1 MGAKGTQAFFVCPN
15 NASSGEEGV
24 NMKIKYEFAD
34 GTVQEIEVDES
45 FGNYYIQA
53 KREEENLN
61 RKERY
66 HNTCSLDSMDYEG
79 DFFADET
86 YSPETLMNSKESQK
100 RVDEFLS
107 SLTDIQ
113 RKRVEKLLDGK
124 SMRQI
129 AKEEGVDIS
138 TVTESL
144 KSVRKKYLKF
154 F

>member
-1 MGAKGTQAFFVCPN
+1 
-15 NASSGEEGV
+15 
-24 NMKIKYEFAD
+24 MKIKYEFAD

-144 KSVRKKYLKF
+144 KSVRKKYSKF

>member
-1 MGAKGTQAFFVCPN
+1 
-15 NASSGEEGV
+15 
-24 NMKIKYEFAD
+24 MKIKYEFAD

-53 KREEENLN
+53 KREEESLN

-144 KSVRKKYLKF
+144 KSVRKKYSKF

>member
-1 MGAKGTQAFFVCPN
+1 
-15 NASSGEEGV
+15 
-24 NMKIKYEFAD
+24 MKIKYEFAD

-113 RKRVEKLLDGK
+113 RKRVEKLHDGK